1 MQLTDWL
8 SHVPKEVV
16 AKNFQTSISAFNNVP
31 SQELYIF
38 PSSMYLILHITYHL
52 VPLTETIFRILA
64 PPNLNQQPPNDPQ
77 GGLPSP
83 FTFALSQVKPQQKS
97 GGTVKI
103 VDETTFPVATQLSAL
118 EVTVEPGA
126 MRFVPLP
133 YPSILYDRTNAA
145 RRELHVGYGY
155 DTWISYS
162 QACNT

>member
-38 PSSMYLILHITYHL
+38 PSSAYLTLCAIYCLL
-52 VPLTETIFRILA
+52 PRAERILGAPA

-77 GGLPSP
+77 GRLPSP
-83 FTFALSQVKPQQKS
+83 FTFALSQVKAQQTS

-103 VDETTFPVATQLSAL
+103 VDEKTFPVATQLSAM

-126 MRFVPLP
+126 MRCVSLHMSSPTAALTPL
-133 YPSILYDRTNAA
+133 SGN
-145 RRELHVGYGY
+145 
-155 DTWISYS
+155 SM
-162 QACNT
+162 